1 MLMQQIYDKNID
13 PIMYIVVIL
22 YNYIFTYIYIYTI
35 IMYVYIYILY
45 NYIHVLFHD
54 SPKISS
60 GALPSCRPHELGA
73 ADGERRHGADAVALG
88 HQAT

>member
-1 MLMQQIYDKNID
+1 
-13 PIMYIVVIL
+13 
-22 YNYIFTYIYIYTI
+22 
-35 IMYVYIYILY
+35 MYVYIYILY